1 MSGGAGEGKSKIKSD
16 ILLRVRLLYL
26 LFFIAGFV
34 ILSRLIWVQAF
45 SRETRINA
53 ERIEKRIFREEVVT
67 ARRGSILARGG
78 EPLATSLFRYRVAF
92 DLSAEGLDSLA
103 LFEEQSDSLSKL
115 LALYFKDRTAEQ
127 YRTLFRRE
135 HAKHYRTV
143 FRKDTVVY
151 NSEGWFGRLIDRL
164 KGEETSKIKLY
175 DTIRDP
181 RPVEILPREVDYA
194 EWQTLKGYPILNWNM
209 GMVYTLEKHDRRIY
223 PQGDLARRTIGQT
236 GDRGE
241 YGIEAIWRDA
251 LTGRDGREMRQRI
264 ARGFSGRVAGHE
276 ANVEAVDGADV
287 VTTLDLDVQDVADKA
302 LRRQLERQ
310 NALWGTTVVMECA
323 TGEILAM
330 ANLGRRDDGTYA
342 ERENYALS
350 RRMEPGST
358 FKAAALLAL
367 LEDRGADLSLTYD
380 SGDGKPVM
388 VGRAKVQDAH
398 AGFSTADL
406 KTATAQSLNVF
417 YAKAIYEAYRDDPQR
432 YVDFLKHLHLDRPM
446 GLEAYGERTPLLPE
460 PGQEI
465 WYPHVTL
472 PNMGYGYAVELAP
485 IQILTLYNA
494 IANGGRMVAP
504 RLIREI
510 RRGDK
515 TVERMKTEVLV
526 DRICSPATLRKVR
539 ECLEEVALSGTA
551 KYYFGDTTRFR
562 VGAKTG
568 TAKFAQGD
576 IHYSDGYYL
585 GSMVTYLPADNPRY
599 TLLTSIF
606 TRRGNGSTY
615 YGAGLAGPVQR
626 QVAAYLAARDPV
638 KRSPAPKTGEGVPPP
653 PKGGDVAQIR
663 KVASRY
669 DIPLQG
675 DLKRGWGRIARDSA
689 GLRLQAADDRADR
702 IPDVRGM
709 GLKDALYL
717 LESRGLRVRFSG
729 RGAVREQTPAAGTPC
744 KRGETV
750 TVTLK

>member
-1 MSGGAGEGKSKIKSD
+1 MAATPREERSKIKSD
-16 ILLRVRLLYL
+16 ILLRVRMLYL
-26 LFFIAGFV
+26 LFFLAGIV

-45 SRETRINA
+45 SRETEINA
-53 ERIEKRIFREEVVT
+53 GRIEKRIFREEVVT

-92 DLSAEGLDSLA
+92 DFSAEGLDSLA
-103 LFEEQSDSLSKL
+103 LFEEQSDSLAKL
-115 LALYFKDRTAEQ
+115 LSLYFRDRTAEQ
-127 YRTLFRRE
+127 YRAFFRRE
-135 HAKHYRTV
+135 HARHYRTV

-151 NSEGWFGRLIDRL
+151 NSEGWFGRFWDRL
-164 KGEETSKIKLY
+164 RGEETSKIKLY

-181 RPVEILPREVDYA
+181 RPVDILPREVDYA
-194 EWQTLKGYPILNWNM
+194 EWQTLKEYPILNWNM
-209 GMVYTLEKHDRRIY
+209 GMVYTLEKHDRRVY
-223 PQGDLARRTIGQT
+223 PQGELARRTIGLV

-241 YGIEAIWRDA
+241 YGIEAIWREA
-251 LTGRDGREMRQRI
+251 LTGRDGREVRQRI

-276 ANVEAVDGADV
+276 GNVEATDGADI
-287 VTTLDLDVQDVADKA
+287 VTTLDLDVQDIADKA

-310 NALWGTTVVMECA
+310 NALWGTTVVMECG
-323 TGEILAM
+323 TGDILAM
-330 ANLGRRDDGTYA
+330 VNLGRRDDGTYG
-342 ERENYALS
+342 EKENYALS

-367 LEDRGADLSLTYD
+367 IEDRGADLSLTYD
-380 SGDGKPVM
+380 SGDGKPV
-388 VGRAKVQDAH
+388 
-398 AGFSTADL
+398 FSAVDL

-417 YAKAIYEAYRDDPQR
+417 FAKAIYEAYRDEPQR

-460 PGQEI
+460 PGQKI

-472 PNMGYGYAVELAP
+472 PNLGYGYAIELAP
-485 IQILTLYNA
+485 IQVLTLYNA
-494 IANGGRMVAP
+494 IANEGRMVAP

-510 RRGDK
+510 RRGEK
-515 TVERMKTEVLV
+515 VVERMKTEVLV
-526 DRICSPATLRKVR
+526 DRICSQSTLRKVR
-539 ECLEEVALSGTA
+539 ECLEEVALTGTA
-551 KYYFGDTTRFR
+551 KYYFGDTARFR

-585 GSMVTYLPADNPRY
+585 GSMVTYLPADKPRY

-606 TRRGNGSTY
+606 TRRGYGTTY

-626 QVAAYLAARDPV
+626 QVAACLAARDPV
-638 KRSPAPKTGEGVPPP
+638 RRVPEPERQAVPARL
-653 PKGGDVAQIR
+653 KGGDATQVR

-669 DIPLQG
+669 DIPLRCEIRQ
-675 DLKRGWGRIARDSA
+675 GWGRIAGDST
-689 GLRLQAADDRADR
+689 GLTLRAVDDRPDR
-702 IPDVRGM
+702 VPDVRGM

-729 RGAVREQTPAAGTPC
+729 KGAVAAQTPAAGTPC

-750 TVTLK
+750 SVTLR

>member
-1 MSGGAGEGKSKIKSD
+1 MAATPREERSKIKSD
-16 ILLRVRLLYL
+16 ILLRVRMLYL
-26 LFFIAGFV
+26 LFFLAGIV

-45 SRETRINA
+45 SRETEINA
-53 ERIEKRIFREEVVT
+53 GRIEKRIFREEVVT

-92 DLSAEGLDSLA
+92 DFSAEGLDSLA
-103 LFEEQSDSLSKL
+103 LFEEQSDSLAKL
-115 LALYFKDRTAEQ
+115 LSLYFRDRTAEQ
-127 YRTLFRRE
+127 YRAFFRRE
-135 HAKHYRTV
+135 HARHYRTV

-151 NSEGWFGRLIDRL
+151 NSEGWFGRFWDRL
-164 KGEETSKIKLY
+164 RGEETSKIKLY

-181 RPVEILPREVDYA
+181 RPVD
-194 EWQTLKGYPILNWNM
+194 ILNWNM
-209 GMVYTLEKHDRRIY
+209 GMVYTLEKHDRRVY
-223 PQGDLARRTIGQT
+223 PQGELARRTIGLV

-241 YGIEAIWRDA
+241 YGIEAIWREA
-251 LTGRDGREMRQRI
+251 LTGRDGREVRQRI

-276 ANVEAVDGADV
+276 GNVEATDGADI
-287 VTTLDLDVQDVADKA
+287 VTTLDLDVQDIADKA

-310 NALWGTTVVMECA
+310 NALWGTTVVMECG
-323 TGEILAM
+323 TGDILAM
-330 ANLGRRDDGTYA
+330 VNLGRRDDGTYG
-342 ERENYALS
+342 EKENYALS

-367 LEDRGADLSLTYD
+367 IEDRGADLSLTYD

-388 VGRAKVQDAH
+388 VGRAKVQDSH
-398 AGFSTADL
+398 AGFSAVDL

-417 YAKAIYEAYRDDPQR
+417 FAKAIYEAYRDEPQR

-460 PGQEI
+460 PGQKI

-472 PNMGYGYAVELAP
+472 PNLGYGYAIELAP
-485 IQILTLYNA
+485 IQVLTLYNA
-494 IANGGRMVAP
+494 IANEGRMVAP

-510 RRGDK
+510 RRGEK
-515 TVERMKTEVLV
+515 VVERMKTEVLV
-526 DRICSPATLRKVR
+526 DRICSQSTLRKVR
-539 ECLEEVALSGTA
+539 ECLEEVALTGTA
-551 KYYFGDTTRFR
+551 KYYFGDTARFR

-585 GSMVTYLPADNPRY
+585 GSMVTYLPADKPRY

-606 TRRGNGSTY
+606 TRRGYGTTY

-626 QVAAYLAARDPV
+626 QVAACLAARDPV
-638 KRSPAPKTGEGVPPP
+638 RRVPEPERQAVPARL
-653 PKGGDVAQIR
+653 KGGDATQVR

-669 DIPLQG
+669 DIPLRCEIRQ
-675 DLKRGWGRIARDSA
+675 GWGRIAGDST
-689 GLRLQAADDRADR
+689 GLTLRAVDDRPDR
-702 IPDVRGM
+702 VPDVRGM

-729 RGAVREQTPAAGTPC
+729 KGAVAAQTPAAGTPC

-750 TVTLK
+750 SVTLR

>member
-1 MSGGAGEGKSKIKSD
+1 MAATPREERSKIKSD
-16 ILLRVRLLYL
+16 ILLRVRMLYL
-26 LFFIAGFV
+26 LFFLAGIV
-34 ILSRLIWVQAF
+34 ILSRLVWVQAF
-45 SRETRINA
+45 SRETEINA
-53 ERIEKRIFREEVVT
+53 GRIEKRIFREEVVT

-92 DLSAEGLDSLA
+92 DFSAEGLDSLA
-103 LFEEQSDSLSKL
+103 LFEEQSDSLAKL
-115 LALYFKDRTAEQ
+115 LSLYFKDRTAEQ
-127 YRTLFRRE
+127 YRAFFRRE
-135 HAKHYRTV
+135 HARHYRTV

-151 NSEGWFGRLIDRL
+151 NSEGWFGRFWDRL
-164 KGEETSKIKLY
+164 RGEETSKIKLY

-181 RPVEILPREVDYA
+181 RPVDILPREVDYA
-194 EWQTLKGYPILNWNM
+194 EWQTLKEYPMLNWNM
-209 GMVYTLEKHDRRIY
+209 GMVYTLEKHDRRVY
-223 PQGDLARRTIGQT
+223 PQGELARRTIGLV

-241 YGIEAIWRDA
+241 YGIEAIWREA
-251 LTGRDGREMRQRI
+251 LTGRDGREVRQRI

-276 ANVEAVDGADV
+276 DNVEATDGADI
-287 VTTLDLDVQDVADKA
+287 VTTLDLDVQDIADKA

-310 NALWGTTVVMECA
+310 NALWGTTVVMECG
-323 TGEILAM
+323 TGDILAM
-330 ANLGRRDDGTYA
+330 VNLGRRDDGTYG
-342 ERENYALS
+342 EKENYALS

-367 LEDRGADLSLTYD
+367 IEDRGADLSLTYD

-388 VGRAKVQDAH
+388 VGRAKVQDSH
-398 AGFSTADL
+398 AGFSAVDL

-417 YAKAIYEAYRDDPQR
+417 FAKAVYEAYREEPQR

-460 PGQEI
+460 PGQKI

-472 PNMGYGYAVELAP
+472 PNLGYGYAIELAP
-485 IQILTLYNA
+485 IQVLTLYNA
-494 IANGGRMVAP
+494 IANEGRMVAP

-510 RRGDK
+510 RRGEK
-515 TVERMKTEVLV
+515 VVERMKTEVLV
-526 DRICSPATLRKVR
+526 DRICSQSTLRKVR
-539 ECLEEVALSGTA
+539 ECLEEVALTGTA
-551 KYYFGDTTRFR
+551 KYYFGDTARFR

-585 GSMVTYLPADNPRY
+585 GSMVTYLPADKPRY
-599 TLLTSIF
+599 TLLPSIF
-606 TRRGNGSTY
+606 PRRGYGTTY

-626 QVAAYLAARDPV
+626 QVAACLAARDPV
-638 KRSPAPKTGEGVPPP
+638 RRVPEPERQAVPARL
-653 PKGGDVAQIR
+653 KGGDATQVR

-669 DIPLQG
+669 DIPLRCEIRQ
-675 DLKRGWGRIARDSA
+675 GWGRIAGDST
-689 GLRLQAADDRADR
+689 GLTLRAVDDRPDR
-702 IPDVRGM
+702 VPDVRGM

-729 RGAVREQTPAAGTPC
+729 KGAVAAQTPAAGTPC

-750 TVTLK
+750 SVTLR

>member
-1 MSGGAGEGKSKIKSD
+1 MNGRPKEEKSKIKSD
-16 ILLRVRLLYL
+16 ILLRVRMLYL
-26 LFFIAGFV
+26 LFFLAGFV

-45 SRETRINA
+45 SRETEINA

-78 EPLATSLFRYRVAF
+78 EPLATSIFRYKVAF

-151 NSEGWFGRLIDRL
+151 NSEGWLGRFWDRL
-164 KGEETSKIKLY
+164 RGEETSKIKLY

-194 EWQTLKGYPILNWNM
+194 EWQTLKEYPILNWNM
-209 GMVYTLEKHDRRIY
+209 GMVYTLEKRDQRIY
-223 PQGDLARRTIGQT
+223 PQGELARRTIGLV

-251 LTGRDGREMRQRI
+251 LTGRDGKEMRQRI

-276 ANVEAVDGADV
+276 ANVEAMDGADV

-310 NALWGTTVVMECA
+310 NALWGTTVVMACE

-330 ANLGRRDDGTYA
+330 ANLGRRDDGSYG
-342 ERENYALS
+342 EKENYALS

-367 LEDRGADLSLTYD
+367 VEDRGADLSLTYD
-380 SGDGKPVM
+380 SGDGRPVM
-388 VGRAKVQDAH
+388 VGRAKVQDSH
-398 AGFSTADL
+398 AGFSVVDL

-417 YAKAIYEAYRDDPQR
+417 FARAIYEAYREEPQR

-446 GLEAYGERTPLLPE
+446 GLEAYGERAPLLPE
-460 PGQEI
+460 PGQKI

-472 PNMGYGYAVELAP
+472 PNMGYGYAVELTP
-485 IQILTLYNA
+485 IQVLTLYNA
-494 IANGGRMVAP
+494 IANDGRMVAP

-515 TVERMKTEVLV
+515 VIERMKTEVLV
-526 DRICSPATLRKVR
+526 DRICSPGSLRKVR
-539 ECLEEVALSGTA
+539 ECLEEVAKSGTA
-551 KYYFGDTTRFR
+551 KYYFGDTTRFS

-585 GSMVTYLPADNPRY
+585 GTMATYLPADKPRY

-606 TRRGNGSTY
+606 TRRGYGTTY

-638 KRSPAPKTGEGVPPP
+638 KQAPLPESARPGTAL
-653 PKGGDVAQIR
+653 KGGDAAQIR
-663 KVASRY
+663 KVASHY
-669 DIPLQG
+669 DIPLRAEIRQG
-675 DLKRGWGRIARDSA
+675 WARVANDTEEA
-689 GLRLQAADDRADR
+689 VLQPADDRPDR
-702 IPDVRGM
+702 IPEVRGM

-717 LESRGLRVRFSG
+717 LERRGLRVRFSG
-729 RGAVREQTPAAGTPC
+729 KGAVTEQTPAAGTPC
-744 KRGETV
+744 RRGETI
-750 TVTLK
+750 TIILK